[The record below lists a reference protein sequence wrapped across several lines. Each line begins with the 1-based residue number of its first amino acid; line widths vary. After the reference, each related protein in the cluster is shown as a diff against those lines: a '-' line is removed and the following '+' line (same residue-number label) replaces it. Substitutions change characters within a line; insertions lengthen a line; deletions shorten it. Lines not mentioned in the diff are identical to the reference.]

1 MAPSDMKAIQ
11 IKDTIHAYPSIEAYW
26 LQRSKPFTLRPA
38 TVNYH
43 KLAAEE
49 HYKDG
54 WRDVVVPDFDPDTQ
68 HLGPLVYDKEKD
80 IVTFEVVDKT
90 AEELEQIRKS
100 KIPYSI
106 TPTQGRVLLSQM
118 PGSVEGESLLHDVLR
133 LLPDSKTEPIQIY
146 WEYALTWDLDSQFVT
161 QMAAALR
168 MSDEDVDNFF
178 IQAAQILD

>member
-1 MAPSDMKAIQ
+1 MKAIK

-26 LQRSKPFTLRPA
+26 IQRSKPFTLRPA

-43 KLAAEE
+43 KLPDEE

-54 WRDVVVPDFDPDTQ
+54 WRDVLIPEFESETQ
-68 HLGPLVYDKEKD
+68 HLGALVYDEGKD
-80 IVTFEVVDKT
+80 VVTYEVVDKT

-106 TPTQGRVLLSQM
+106 NPTQGRILLSQM

-146 WEYALTWDLDSQFVT
+146 WEYALTWDRDSQFVA
-161 QMAAALR
+161 QMGAALR
-168 MSDEDVDNFF
+168 MSEEDVDNFF